1 MGRRRRRRLGAPLR
15 PPASGGWR
23 GSALWSCGSLKSLP
37 VSEPGSEPGH
47 GTPRKA
53 PEQGPAH
60 GRELA
65 GHAALGLHVS
75 QVTRPVLRSEKLA
88 GAGDREQAR
97 SRALAG
103 SLRASGRG
111 GQPDGLHGAP
121 GPGRSREPP
130 PPRALGSWA
139 DLSVNRG
146 SPGRFRTRLL
156 GPRARSCDRP
166 SPSLSSESTLDP
178 RAF

>member
-1 MGRRRRRRLGAPLR
+1 MGRRRRHRLGAPLR

-23 GSALWSCGSLKSLP
+23 GSALWSCGSRKSLP
-37 VSEPGSEPGH
+37 LSEPGSEPGH

-65 GHAALGLHVS
+65 GHAAWGCTCLRSRG
-75 QVTRPVLRSEKLA
+75 PVLGSEKLA
-88 GAGDREQAR
+88 GAGGREQAR

-111 GQPDGLHGAP
+111 GQPDGLHGAL
-121 GPGRSREPP
+121 GPGRSREPLRLVHWVP
-130 PPRALGSWA
+130 GQTSASRALGTAGHLAVSALGSW
-139 DLSVNRG
+139 
-146 SPGRFRTRLL
+146 
-156 GPRARSCDRP
+156 
-166 SPSLSSESTLDP
+166 DP
-178 RAF
+178 EHGAVTGHHQASAQKAP